1 MKFLAAENGEVLE
14 MLEKQDPMLEKAVK
28 RLVYVS
34 ADEKLRYEMAMREKA
49 ELDYYSDMQDSY
61 DKGLSEGLSEGYSDG
76 MNEGMTKGIAEG
88 MTKGIAEGMT
98 KGIAEGMTKGIA
110 EGIAKSNADIIR
122 NMKAAKLSIDDIA
135 RLTRLSKAEIEKHY
149 HTDENQ

>member
-1 MKFLAAENGEVLE
+1 
-14 MLEKQDPMLEKAVK
+14 MLEKAVK

-61 DKGLSEGLSEGYSDG
+61 DKGLSEGMSEGYSDG
-76 MNEGMTKGIAEG
+76 MNEG